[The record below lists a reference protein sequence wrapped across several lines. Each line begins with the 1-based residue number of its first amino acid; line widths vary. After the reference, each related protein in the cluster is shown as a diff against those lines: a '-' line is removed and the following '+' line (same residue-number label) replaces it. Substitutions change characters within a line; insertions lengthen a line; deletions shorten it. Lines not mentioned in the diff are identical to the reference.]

1 MSIHKGPLYFIN
13 FIFRFFYQEFWK
25 HRAVPSTY
33 LYLNMYIFF
42 IFYFIYII
50 LSLEEFQ
57 IHQLIKQTFRKYI
70 VLTWKI
76 MYNTYPLQVLLS
88 VNVLWEIKIL
98 EHPEKF
104 VQHMEM
110 TRHTIIKVLQYF
122 NTWNYRLIS
131 SSDIILPYTTY
142 TYV

>member
-1 MSIHKGPLYFIN
+1 
-13 FIFRFFYQEFWK
+13 
-25 HRAVPSTY
+25 
-33 LYLNMYIFF
+33 MYIFF

-50 LSLEEFQ
+50 WSLEEFQ

-76 MYNTYPLQVLLS
+76 MYNTYPLQGLLF

-110 TRHTIIKVLQYF
+110 TRHTIIKVL
-122 NTWNYRLIS
+122 
-131 SSDIILPYTTY
+131 
-142 TYV
+142 